1 MRPRGAYAGH
11 VVAASRQRGVALL
24 VAIILVAIAAMLA
37 TAIAWRSSIAARRG
51 TAVFTVAQG
60 YQLALGGEAMASYL
74 LHDSL
79 ARSNGVV
86 LPTQS
91 WARPYGP
98 FELDAGATFQAEM
111 EDLSGRFNLN
121 SVVMQ
126 ANGAANQ
133 GNGAA
138 NQGNGAANQG
148 VGAAAPAGANAP
160 FVEDPEGVAEFMRL
174 LQSLQIDTQFAGR
187 LVDWIDTDNQ
197 ATSGGAED
205 AYYETQQPPHRVPN
219 RTLTSV
225 SELLA
230 MGMDRASY
238 DRLRPFVT
246 ALPAGTTLNLCTAR
260 AEVLDAIAGTQEW
273 DPKLMAAQRTQG
285 ACFPDRATFLAAL
298 TTGNSA
304 QVGSRIGTGSQYFRL
319 RAWVTLGTTRFTL
332 YSLLH
337 QDSSGHFRPLL
348 RTFGTE

>member
-1 MRPRGAYAGH
+1 MSARPAHRQLG
-11 VVAASRQRGVALL
+11 VAEHRQRGVALL
-24 VAIILVAIAAMLA
+24 VAIILVAIAAILA

-60 YQLALGGEAMASYL
+60 YQLALGGEAMAAYVL
-74 LHDSL
+74 QDSL
-79 ARSNGVV
+79 SHNAGNV

-91 WARPYGP
+91 WAKPYGP
-98 FELDAGATFQAEM
+98 FELDAGATFQGEM
-111 EDLSGRFNLN
+111 EDLGGRFNLN

-126 ANGAANQ
+126 AGAAPTQPNRVATQ
-133 GNGAA
+133 AGAA
-138 NQGNGAANQG
+138 PTQPNGVPTQGAAG
-148 VGAAAPAGANAP
+148 GP

-174 LQSLQIDTQFAGR
+174 LQSLQIDTQFAAR

-205 AYYETQQPPHRVPN
+205 TYYETQQPPHRVPN

-225 SELLA
+225 SELLG

-238 DRLRPFVT
+238 DRLRPFVA

-273 DPKLMAAQRTQG
+273 DPKLLVAQRSQG

-304 QVGSRIGTGSQYFRL
+304 QVGSRVGTGSQNFRL

-332 YSLLH
+332 YSLLR

>member
-1 MRPRGAYAGH
+1 M
-11 VVAASRQRGVALL
+11 

-60 YQLALGGEAMASYL
+60 YQLALGGEAMAAYL

-79 ARSNGVV
+79 ARSQGAV
-86 LPTQS
+86 LPTQP
-91 WARPYGP
+91 WAQPYGP
-98 FELDAGATFQAEM
+98 YEMDAGATFQGEM
-111 EDLSGRFNLN
+111 EDLTGRFNLN
-121 SVVMQ
+121 SVVTQ
-126 ANGAANQ
+126 AGGA
-133 GNGAA
+133 G
-138 NQGNGAANQG
+138 
-148 VGAAAPAGANAP
+148 P
-160 FVEDPEGVAEFMRL
+160 FIEDKEGVAEFMRL
-174 LQSLQIDTQFAGR
+174 LQLLQIDTQFAAR
-187 LVDWIDTDNQ
+187 LVDWIDSDDQ
-197 ATSGGAED
+197 ATPGGAED

-219 RTLTSV
+219 RTLSSV

-238 DRLRPFVT
+238 DRLRPYVA

-273 DPKLMAAQRTQG
+273 DAKLLATQRKQG
-285 ACFPDRATFLAAL
+285 TCFPDRATFINAL
-298 TTGNSA
+298 TTGASA
-304 QVGSRIGTGSQYFRL
+304 QVGPRIGTTSKYFRL

-332 YSLLH
+332 YSLLQ